1 MTDPVADMLT
11 RIRNGQAAKKKSVTM
26 NSSKLKVAIAK
37 LLKEEGYILDYNVHG
52 DDKKPLLSIELKYYE
67 GVPVI
72 TNIRRVS
79 KPGLRVYVS
88 ATDIPKT
95 VAGLGVT
102 VVSTPKGIMSDR
114 AARNKQGGEILFTV
128 N

>member
-11 RIRNGQAAKKKSVTM
+11 RIRNGQTAKKQNVSM
-26 NSSKLKVAIAK
+26 ASSKLKLAIAK
-37 LLKEEGYILDYNVHG
+37 VLKDEGYILDYEV
-52 DDKKPLLSIELKYYE
+52 DDNEKKPQLMITLKYYD
-67 GVPVI
+67 GKPVI
-72 TNIRRVS
+72 TKIRRVS
-79 KPGLRVYVS
+79 RPGLRVYVS

-102 VVSTPKGIMSDR
+102 VVSTPLGVMSDR